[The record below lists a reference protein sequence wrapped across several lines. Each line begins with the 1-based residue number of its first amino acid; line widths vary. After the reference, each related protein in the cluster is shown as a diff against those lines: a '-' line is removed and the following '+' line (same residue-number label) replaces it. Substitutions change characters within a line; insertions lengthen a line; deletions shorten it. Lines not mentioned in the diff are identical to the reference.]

1 LNCGISA
8 LIFFSSVSQS
18 YEFSQKSRSFRISV
32 VGVPSSQ
39 PAFCNSSG
47 NLAFSSLV
55 RVSRSSSSATLS
67 LKGLG
72 ARVAII
78 DKTRCGD
85 AAVRFAVASTPL
97 NSKMVQAPGAQIVR
111 TEILRH
117 SERCQIAWQ
126 PSMDEF
132 ACGSELVAANS
143 GCRTPGGSI
152 ASDPSLQVAT
162 CRKPKTIRVNRLP
175 LMRGIPQ

>member
-8 LIFFSSVSQS
+8 LIFFSSVFQS

-78 DKTRCGD
+78 DKTRC
-85 AAVRFAVASTPL
+85 AVASTPL